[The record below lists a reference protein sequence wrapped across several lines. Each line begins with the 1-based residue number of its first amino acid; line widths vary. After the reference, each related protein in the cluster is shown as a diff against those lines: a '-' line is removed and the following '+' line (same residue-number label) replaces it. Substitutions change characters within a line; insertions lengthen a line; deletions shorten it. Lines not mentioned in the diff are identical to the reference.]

1 MPIASR
7 DSLHAKGK
15 TDVFFLDP
23 DKIALVKKKDSVL
36 YDERAEN
43 AFDEEMVI
51 NMLYVPDEGGAPLGV
66 LEPCLGRR
74 NPETGDV
81 EIIDGRQR
89 TLACREA
96 NRRLRKMGAKP
107 SGLLGL
113 PVQLKRSSDSRL
125 MATLISA
132 NEHRIDD
139 SPLGR
144 AKKMQRYLDLGK
156 GVKEAATLFGLSE
169 ATAKNLLSLL
179 EAPAAV
185 RNAVESGKI
194 SVSDGYRLARLEP
207 AEAKGKVAE
216 LIEKA
221 PRTPGKKRS
230 PNAQKAREI
239 VRGPE
244 QGATPVGGGSALARS
259 IRVSEEIEDFVAVAI
274 ADWIERNWNDAD
286 WSGTP
291 KAIPERI
298 RSGEW
303 REKIQ

>member
-1 MPIASR
+1 MPKASR

-15 TDVFFLDP
+15 TDIFFLDP
-23 DKIALVKKKDSVL
+23 VEVDLVKKKDSVL

-43 AFDEEMVI
+43 AFDEEMVV

-66 LEPCLGRR
+66 LTPCLGRR
-74 NPETGDV
+74 NPETGKV
-81 EIIDGRQR
+81 EIIEGRQR

-96 NRRLRKMGAKP
+96 NRRMRKMGAKP
-107 SGLLGL
+107 SELLGL

-132 NEHRIDD
+132 NEHRVDD
-139 SPLGR
+139 SPSGR

-156 GVKEAATLFGLSE
+156 GEDEVASLFGVSGS
-169 ATAKNLLSLL
+169 TVKNMLRLLD
-179 EAPAAV
+179 APAAI
-185 RNAVESGKI
+185 RSAADSGKI
-194 SVSDGYRLARLEP
+194 TTSDAYRLSREEP
-207 AEAKGKVAE
+207 EEAKKKLGE
-216 LIEKA
+216 LLEQA

-230 PNAQKAREI
+230 KNASKAREI
-239 VRGPE
+239 VN
-244 QGATPVGGGSALARS
+244 GAGFRAEKTNALDRS
-259 IRVSEEIEDFVAVAI
+259 ILRSEKAVEDAAATAI
-274 ADWIERNWNDAD
+274 ADWIDRNWNDAD